1 MLEKLQN
8 KTKPFPRSIL
18 SVSREEF
25 GLKADNPNAQHPP
38 LELIVKSGALP
49 ADITGHVFIVG
60 TVGSY
65 NSTDRPN
72 TNIVYPSSDG
82 FTPMYNGDGMIYRL
96 DFDCP
101 FQVKLTTRIAKAP
114 CYYADV
120 ATSRVAT
127 DCKFDNR
134 GITRMSEK
142 LGVRNQLN
150 TAFLPMNFGEGSDRL
165 LLTWDIGRPYEI
177 DPQTLEL
184 ATPVGWNDEWR
195 AMNPVL
201 ADIPFLPPFP
211 FKLIQSSAHPGFD
224 IYTKEMFT
232 VNSGRSLSTFISQ
245 LRPLIYGF
253 LSLIEVL
260 REPSKLRKVFTSPPS
275 PTSFW
280 TKISNAFKSFVQ
292 FLHNFLQLFNIF
304 TNFVYV
310 IRWDGKSRLQKWK
323 VVNPSGFPIKI
334 RQSMHQIGITE
345 DYIVLMDTAFKFL
358 IEELLPAEDSKKSV
372 DIERVIRNLLD
383 TPQLPDNNIYIV
395 RRADMTPQ
403 NKRVVARKAVIP
415 RETAHF
421 LVDYKS
427 GDRQITIHI
436 AHMCAWDP
444 AEWLRD
450 IDWQDDSNTNMQRLY
465 GVIVGAMD
473 ISRLGCHVID
483 AETGK
488 IVRSDLTPVNQDD
501 AGYSSY
507 TWGPE
512 LYAYQEN
519 PPSGRLENI
528 YWSCLG
534 AWEELL
540 TAHSIEMYS
549 KYKYREI
556 PVDEIRKLTQQ
567 GIKANLLRLHIA
579 PLDSVTAGQNRLQ
592 IQDVYEF
599 EAGYFGTSP
608 QFVPIAGKEGSTD
621 GYIVCV
627 VYHEPDN
634 ETETG
639 KEIWIFD
646 AKNLSNGAICKLT
659 HPQMNFG
666 FTVHTTW
673 MPKIARRTASYN
685 VPVRED
691 YQEVVSQQ
699 PQYIQQLFNDWV
711 YPQKEP

>member
-1 MLEKLQN
+1 MISEVKNQ
-8 KTKPFPRSIL
+8 TKPFPRSIL
-18 SVSREEF
+18 SASREEF
-25 GLKADNPNAQHPP
+25 GLKEDNPNAQHPP
-38 LELIVKSGALP
+38 LKLMVKAGSLP
-49 ADITGHVFIVG
+49 ADIQGHVFIVG

-65 NSTDRPN
+65 NSTYRPN
-72 TNIVYPSSDG
+72 TNVVYPSSDG

-96 DFDCP
+96 DFDNLKTGVT
-101 FQVKLTTRIAKAP
+101 FTTRIAKAP

-120 ATSRVAT
+120 ATSQVAG
-127 DCKFDNR
+127 DCKFENR
-134 GITRMSEK
+134 GITRLSEK

-150 TAFLPMNFGEGSDRL
+150 TAFLPMSFTGESDRL
-165 LLTWDIGRPYEI
+165 LVTWDIGRPYEI
-177 DPQTLEL
+177 DPQTLAL

-211 FKLIQSSAHPGFD
+211 FKLIQSSAHPCFD
-224 IYTKEMFT
+224 VRTQEMFT
-232 VNSGRSLSTFISQ
+232 VNSGRSLFTFISQ
-245 LRPLIYGF
+245 LRPLINAF
-253 LSLIEVL
+253 LTIIEML
-260 REPSKLRKVFTSPPS
+260 KSPQKLRRVFISPAS
-275 PTSFW
+275 LW
-280 TKISNAFKSFVQ
+280 TKLGNSFKKFIQ
-292 FLHNFLQLFNIF
+292 FLHYLLQVFNLF

-310 IRWDGKSRLQKWK
+310 IRWDGKSRLQTWK
-323 VVNPSGFPIKI
+323 VVHPTTGCPVKI
-334 RQSMHQIGITE
+334 SQSMHQIGITE

-358 IEELLPAEDSKKSV
+358 LEELLPAETSTKAI
-372 DIERVIRNLLD
+372 DIERIIRNLID

-395 RRADMTPQ
+395 RRADLIPE
-403 NKRVVARKAVIP
+403 NKRVVARKVVIP

-427 GDRQITIHI
+427 SDRQITIHMP
-436 AHMCAWDP
+436 HMCAWDP
-444 AEWLRD
+444 AEWLRS
-450 IDWQDDSNTNMQRLY
+450 IDWKDNSNNGLQRLY
-465 GVIVGAMD
+465 GVIAGAMD
-473 ISRLGCHVID
+473 ISRFGSYVID

-488 IVRSDLTPVNQDD
+488 VIRADITPITGDHND
-501 AGYSSY
+501 YSPY

-534 AWEELL
+534 AWSELL
-540 TAHSIEMYS
+540 TEHSVDMYGN
-549 KYKYREI
+549 YKYREI
-556 PVDEIRKLTQQ
+556 PVDEIRSLTQQ
-567 GIKANLLRLHIA
+567 GIKANILRLAIA
-579 PLDSVTAGQNRLQ
+579 PPDSVVEGQNRLQ

-608 QFVPIAGKEGSTD
+608 QFVPIAGSSGSTD

-627 VYHEPDN
+627 VYHDPEE

-646 AKNLSNGAICKLT
+646 AKNLSKGAVCKLI
-659 HPQMNFG
+659 HPQMDFG

-685 VPVRED
+685 IPVRED
-691 YQEVVSQQ
+691 YHDVISKQ
-699 PQYIQQLFNDWV
+699 PQYIQDLFNDWV
-711 YPQKEP
+711 YPQREP

>member
-1 MLEKLQN
+1 VIEAQLNQN
-8 KTKPFPRSIL
+8 KPFPRSIL

-25 GLKADNPNAQHPP
+25 GRTEDNPHAQYPP
-38 LELIVKSGALP
+38 LELIVKAGSLP
-49 ADITGHVFIVG
+49 TDITGHVFIVG

-65 NSTDRPN
+65 DSTYRPS

-96 DFDCP
+96 DFDRISEAM
-101 FQVKLTTRIAKAP
+101 LTTRIAKAP
-114 CYYADV
+114 CYYADIATSKV
-120 ATSRVAT
+120 ATN
-127 DCKFDNR
+127 CQFDNR
-134 GITRMSEK
+134 GITRLSEK

-150 TAFLPMNFGEGSDRL
+150 TAFLPMTFAEGGDRL
-165 LLTWDIGRPYEI
+165 LVTWDIGRPYEI

-211 FKLIQSSAHPGFD
+211 FKLIQSSAHPCFD
-224 IYTKEMFT
+224 VHTQEMFT

-253 LSLIEVL
+253 LALIEVL
-260 REPSKLRKVFTSPPS
+260 REPGKLLQVLTSLPS
-275 PTSFW
+275 PTSLGKKLSS
-280 TKISNAFKSFVQ
+280 TFKRFVQ

-323 VVNPSGFPIKI
+323 VVHPSGCPVKI
-334 RQSMHQIGITE
+334 SQSMHQIGITE

-358 IEELLPAEDSKKSV
+358 LEELLPPENSRKAV
-372 DIERVIRNLLD
+372 DIERVLRNLLD

-395 RRADMTPQ
+395 SRADLIAE

-421 LVDYKS
+421 LVDYKNS
-427 GDRQITIHI
+427 DRQITIHMP
-436 AHMCAWDP
+436 HMCAWDP

-450 IDWQDDSNTNMQRLY
+450 IDWKDDNNSLQRLY

-483 AETGK
+483 AETGQV
-488 IVRSDLTPVNQDD
+488 VRSDMTPISQGED
-501 AGYSSY
+501 GYTPY

-540 TAHSIEMYS
+540 TEHSIAMYS
-549 KYKYREI
+549 NYKYRAI
-556 PVDEIRKLTQQ
+556 PVEEIRSLTQT

-579 PLDSVTAGQNRLQ
+579 PIESVSESENRLQ

-599 EAGYFGTSP
+599 ESGYFGTSP
-608 QFVPIAGKEGSTD
+608 QFVPIAGKDGSTD

-627 VYHEPDN
+627 VYHDPDN
-634 ETETG
+634 ESETG

-646 AKNLSNGAICKLT
+646 AKNLSGGAICKLY

-691 YQEVVSQQ
+691 YQAIVSQQ
-699 PQYIQQLFNDWV
+699 PDYIQELFNDWV